1 MFSGNF
7 RHPLDNLI
15 RDDSLFM
22 LEAILPFVSDNMKAP
37 LAMYIKIMELQS
49 ILSCLQDRNYM
60 ESCGLHKDINNQD
73 DILSSLAAC
82 GFPAV
87 QGQFANIKKM
97 MDMMKVMEASKEMS
111 GKGSRGSGLF
121 SDLFGTSSSSGND
134 TEPLYEHY
142 RPNGCENQNSSYAD
156 EAQDNPYSNDP
167 QAAHDIH
174 TSDDLYGSIQD
185 LFDEYDRNNL

>member
-82 GFPAV
+82 GFPDV

-97 MDMMKVMEASKEMS
+97 FLRTKEFLI
-111 GKGSRGSGLF
+111 SR
-121 SDLFGTSSSSGND
+121 
-134 TEPLYEHY
+134 Y
-142 RPNGCENQNSSYAD
+142 
-156 EAQDNPYSNDP
+156 
-167 QAAHDIH
+167 
-174 TSDDLYGSIQD
+174 
-185 LFDEYDRNNL
+185 

>member
-82 GFPAV
+82 GFPDV

-134 TEPLYEHY
+134 TKPLYEHY

>member
-82 GFPAV
+82 GFPDV

-121 SDLFGTSSSSGND
+121 SNLFGTSSSSEND
-134 TEPLYEHY
+134 TDPLYEHN
-142 RPNGCENQNSSYAD
+142 RPNGCENQNSSNAD
-156 EAQDNPYSNDP
+156 EAQDNPYSNDS
-167 QAAHDIH
+167 QAAQDIH